1 MSGAELVSTDW
12 LAARLGGDG
21 LRVVDASWYLPADN
35 RDPAGEY
42 RERHIPGA
50 VFFDIDAA
58 SDLTSPLPHT
68 LPSAD
73 SFAATMG
80 TLGIGDG
87 DQVVVY
93 DGAGLFSAARLWW
106 MLRAFGHGKVAL
118 LDGGLPKWLGEGRA
132 VDTGIADITPC
143 GFTAKLNPGLIRG
156 FDDVHANLESQR
168 EQVLDARGPGRF
180 KGEEPE
186 PRPGVRPGHIPGSLN
201 LHYASLLDPEDH
213 TLLPDAELEEMFED
227 AGIDRDKPVIC
238 SCGSG
243 ITAAILAFALG
254 RIGAGQV
261 SVYDGSWSEW
271 GGRADAPIES

>member
-12 LAARLGGDG
+12 LAARIGGDT
-21 LRVVDASWYLPADN
+21 LRIVDASWYLAAEK
-35 RDPAGEY
+35 RDPASEY

-50 VFFDIDAA
+50 VWFALDAA
-58 SDLTSPLPHT
+58 SDQASPLPHM
-68 LPSAD
+68 LPSAEV
-73 SFAATMG
+73 FASLMG
-80 TLGIGDG
+80 ELGIGDG

-106 MLRAFGHGKVAL
+106 MLRAFGHDKVAVV
-118 LDGGLPKWLGEGRA
+118 DGGLPKWLAEGRPVA
-132 VDTGIADITPC
+132 TGAPEITRRDFRARLRPELVR
-143 GFTAKLNPGLIRG
+143 A
-156 FDDVHANLESQR
+156 FDDVHANLSSHR
-168 EQVLDARGPGRF
+168 EQVLDARSPGRF
-180 KGEEPE
+180 KGLEPE

-213 TLLPDAELEEMFED
+213 TLLANAELASLFD
-227 AGIDRDKPVIC
+227 GAGVDRAKPVIC

-254 RIGAGQV
+254 RLGAREV

-271 GGRADAPIES
+271 GARADAPIET